1 MEVTKAEFARLKG
14 WNRSTVT
21 RYAEA
26 SKIVVTAAGLV
37 DVEASE
43 HRLAA
48 AADPYK
54 DGVRM
59 RHQRARQ
66 HKGVHGSGTDGRSG
80 AAGEHYGSPRMDPN
94 DTSYQKLQKAR
105 AEAEA
110 ERATLLRIE
119 REEKEGLVCD
129 AEAVRKASFN
139 TSRPAMSAIMNLRFR
154 IDPLLMGEPDAAKR
168 SEIWDLE
175 LRAVCDEI
183 IRSSDAAIAELI
195 GK

>member
-26 SKIVVTAAGLV
+26 NKIVLTAAGLV

-59 RHQRARQ
+59 RHQRERQ
-66 HKGVHGSGTDGRSG
+66 HKGVHGSQVASGTG
-80 AAGEHYGSPRMDPN
+80 GEEYGPRIDPN
-94 DTSYQKLQKAR
+94 DTSYQTLQKAR
-105 AEAEA
+105 AAAET

-139 TSRPAMSAIMNLRFR
+139 TSRPAMSAIMNMRFR
-154 IDPLLMGEPDAAKR
+154 IDPLLMVETDAAKR
-168 SEIWDLE
+168 SEIWDRE

-183 IRSSDAAIAELI
+183 IRASDAAIAELI